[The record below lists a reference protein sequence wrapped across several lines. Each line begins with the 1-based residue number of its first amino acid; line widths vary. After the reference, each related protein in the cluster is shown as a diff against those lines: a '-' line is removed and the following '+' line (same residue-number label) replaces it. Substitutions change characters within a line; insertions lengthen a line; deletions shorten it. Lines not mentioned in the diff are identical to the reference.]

1 MLASEQ
7 DQTAPGRR
15 CKMPI
20 MSNIVV
26 RRILLPLVALIA
38 GLPAAARAQGE
49 APPPPPAAAPAPA
62 PPGQPDPDQ
71 QSQPAEPDF
80 TLAALPATLRMPLRK
95 FVFRM
100 THRFTRAIDAG
111 DAGDF
116 FADLFGLD
124 SSARVGLE
132 LRYGLLPGTQVGVH
146 RTNDR
151 EIQFF
156 GQQDLWR
163 GGNGIALQAL
173 AAVSGADNFSEE
185 FAGTVG
191 ALVSKRFGTR
201 GAVYVEPISV
211 FNANPF
217 DDTTPVEAAGVPR
230 DDHAFML
237 GLGARVRVGTTVYV
251 FGEAAPRL
259 AGYDAG
265 AHHVSVGIEKRAGG
279 HVFQF
284 NVSNALGTTFRQI
297 ALGGPDTDDWFIGF
311 NLTRRFF

>member
-1 MLASEQ
+1 M
-7 DQTAPGRR
+7 
-15 CKMPI
+15 
-20 MSNIVV
+20 
-26 RRILLPLVALIA
+26 RRITITLLALIA
-38 GLPAAARAQGE
+38 GLPSSALAQGE
-49 APPPPPAAAPAPA
+49 TPPTSASATTPAPA
-62 PPGQPDPDQ
+62 GQPDPDQ
-71 QSQPAEPDF
+71 QFQPAEPDF
-80 TLAALPATLRMPLRK
+80 TLAALPATLRMPPRK

-116 FADLFGLD
+116 FGDLFGLD

-163 GGNGIALQAL
+163 GGNGVALQAL
-173 AAVSGADNFSEE
+173 AAVAGADNFSED
-185 FAGTVG
+185 FSSTLGV
-191 ALVSKRFGTR
+191 LVSKRFGTR
-201 GAVYVEPISV
+201 GTVYVEPMGV
-211 FNANPF
+211 FNASPF
-217 DDTTPVEAAGVPR
+217 DDDALDGVPPGVPA
-230 DDHAFML
+230 DDDAFLL
-237 GLGARVRVGTTVYV
+237 GLGARVRIGASVYL
-251 FGEAAPRL
+251 FGETAPRV

-311 NLTRRFF
+311 NLSRRFF